1 MLLLRAMSG
10 SLAMLQQVPE
20 LISKVHIT
28 TKAQPWSGMPPGT
41 MLMSKGCAEM
51 DLSLTGLVFLENWSH
66 PWLAAALGRV
76 GPTPH
81 LGSPEISPR
90 T

>member
-1 MLLLRAMSG
+1 MLPPEALGMSQPMLLLRAMSG

-41 MLMSKGCAEM
+41 MLMSKGCAELAVPLTEWGALESWTH
-51 DLSLTGLVFLENWSH
+51 LSLLE
-66 PWLAAALGRV
+66 AL
-76 GPTPH
+76 
-81 LGSPEISPR
+81 
-90 T
+90 